1 MKNTTKEGATL
12 NKKKRFSM
20 PATPA
25 LMLCITLFVAILTY
39 ILPAGEF
46 DRVEEEATGRTLVV
60 PGTFHPVEGNP
71 CGIGDLFGSVFN
83 GLVNAAELIAFVF
96 VVGGAFFI
104 IQSTGA
110 INAGL
115 GALIRKLGAGRE
127 FIMIILVMI
136 AFSIGGATFGMAE
149 ETLPFVALCVLAAQA
164 LGYNTIVGVAM
175 VLIGVYCG
183 YSAGPLNPFNTG
195 IAQSICE
202 LPMFSGLGLRIVLMI
217 GTLAIA
223 ITYTL
228 IYAKKSKAVDRLSE
242 EDIEKAEKE
251 AEMLNMEFTKM
262 HKLVL
267 IILLVTL
274 AALVFGVIKYG
285 WYFAEISALFMAMGV
300 VVGMIY
306 YRGSFNKTMN
316 IFVEGAKGMTVAALI
331 MGLSR
336 TILVVAEN
344 GMILDTIVYGISV
357 PLDNLPEALAACGM
371 YFAQG
376 IINFLIP
383 SSSGQAVVVMPI
395 MSSVSDLIG
404 VSRQTA
410 VMAFTCGDGFWNMI
424 TPTHSVVMATLGISG
439 LSFGKWFKF
448 ALPLVVFWSIWICM
462 MLIFATA
469 IDYGPF

>member
-1 MKNTTKEGATL
+1 MNTPKDTVTL
-12 NKKKRFSM
+12 NDKKRRFSM
-20 PATPA
+20 PGTPA

-46 DRVEEEATGRTLVV
+46 ERVEQDGRTVVV
-60 PGTFHPVEGNP
+60 PGTFHSVDGNP
-71 CGIGDLFGSVFN
+71 CGVGDLFSSVFN
-83 GLVNAAELIAFVF
+83 GLVNASELIAFIF
-96 VVGGAFFI
+96 VVGGAFYI
-104 IQSTGA
+104 VQSTGA

-115 GALIRKLGAGRE
+115 GALIRKMGGGKE
-127 FIMIILVMI
+127 FLMIIIVMI
-136 AFSIGGATFGMAE
+136 AFSLGGATFGMAE

-164 LGYNTIVGVAM
+164 LGYDTIVGIAM

-202 LPMFSGLGLRIVLMI
+202 LPMFSGIGLRIVLMI
-217 GTLAIA
+217 GSLAIA

-228 IYAKKSKAVDRLSE
+228 IYAKRHRGADQLGE
-242 EDIEKAEKE
+242 AEIEKAKKE
-251 AEMLNMEFTKM
+251 AEMLNMEFTTL
-262 HKLVL
+262 HKVILL
-267 IILLVTL
+267 ILLVTL
-274 AALVFGVIKYG
+274 GALVFGVIKYG
-285 WYFAEISALFMAMGV
+285 WFFAEISALFMAMGI

-306 YRGSFNKTMN
+306 YKGSFNKTMN
-316 IFVEGAKGMTVAALI
+316 IFMDGAKAMTIAALI

-344 GMILDTIVYGISV
+344 GMILDTIVYGISL
-357 PLDNLPEALAACGM
+357 PLANMPDSLTACGM

-395 MSSVSDLIG
+395 MSSVSDLVG

-410 VMAFTCGDGFWNMI
+410 VLAFTCGDGFWNMI
-424 TPTHSVVMATLGISG
+424 TPTHSVVMATLGIAG
-439 LSFGKWFKF
+439 MSFGKWFKF
-448 ALPLVVFWSIWICM
+448 ALPLVLFWSAWICII
-462 MLIFATA
+462 LIIATMTG
-469 IDYGPF
+469 YGPF